1 MMSCA
6 CGRSDSGNTCANSA
20 GSTPQPDTICGVSDD
35 VAHVS
40 MMSGSPMKPF
50 GWPRC
55 AAVKPAGTSV
65 DGSIGSCASSGSSG
79 DA

>member
-1 MMSCA
+1 
-6 CGRSDSGNTCANSA
+6 
-20 GSTPQPDTICGVSDD
+20 
-35 VAHVS
+35 
-40 MMSGSPMKPF
+40 MSGSPMKPF